1 MSVSAS
7 SYDRH
12 VKRCKHCGNA
22 KPLDDFYSDRKARD
36 GRRPE
41 CKACNLARRR
51 AKYAEDPRPY
61 IERVMKWQR
70 ANRDRYLQY
79 LREYNATPAKKLSNR
94 RATSSGSTV
103 SRWRRFDALLAAQG
117 GGCAICGNPDADN
130 VDHDHVTGEV
140 RGILCF
146 NCNIAIGHIADD
158 EVPPAQAFAY
168 LDRDDELAAVARD
181 RAVALTA

>member
-1 MSVSAS
+1 
-7 SYDRH
+7 
-12 VKRCKHCGNA
+12 VKRCKHCGKE
-22 KPLDDFYSDRKARD
+22 KPLQDFYADRKARD

-41 CKACNLARRR
+41 CKVCNLAARKARYD
-51 AKYAEDPRPY
+51 ANPRPY

-70 ANRDRYLQY
+70 ENRERHLAKQ
-79 LREYNATPAKKLSNR
+79 REYKE
-94 RATSSGSTV
+94 SGRKAV
-103 SRWRRFDALLAAQG
+103 SDRKSYLKRKYGLTLEEYDELLAAQG

-158 EVPPAQAFAY
+158 KDRLLLAFAY
-168 LDRDDELAAVARD
+168 LDRDDELTGLARE
-181 RAVALTA
+181 RSVALTA